1 MYFTQE
7 DYRKIEKWLL
17 ANSRKDTQFVEAATP
32 LKGNETVVLVQ
43 NGKNVKASVKD
54 VVEQLFLLGVSDFVN
69 ITDKYGE
76 SYISLSQA
84 IELIPYRSR
93 KIGQVVTFL
102 DDTGKWA
109 MFQFQG
115 LRKNQWNTLS
125 LWVDLI
131 DLMKGMTVVDS
142 EDIVTETNSANQVS
156 LKFADKVYNTADYS
170 GLGRIYLRKNV
181 VRVEDP
187 VTGNIVTTNYLQQ
200 SMISKENTI
209 YIIQYDYN
217 LNGQTIIVPDNSV
230 ILFEGGSISNGII
243 NGVNTLICAGKVKI
257 FENIKITGTFKNRE
271 SKVSWFGGLLNQSII
286 DSLAFISPNVNLDGM
301 TFTVKRLDLTT
312 VNTLQSGTLIA
323 DNENTNQ
330 TVNILHIHDNSNDIL
345 IKDVVFLGGA
355 NQRPTTPYPY
365 ENMIRIEK
373 CGNVILQGCEITGY
387 AQSQGVEQNIE
398 WGLKYASAININ
410 NCKDVTI
417 DSCRFHDNYHEQA
430 IFYDPSLSYSL
441 KVLNCKTY
449 SNKDAYGTFINYG
462 FKDTLYQGNT
472 CTQGVASFIATQGNN
487 CIITGNFFEDTSYFA
502 VSTEWTG
509 GSYMND
515 NQIVTNNVAKNCRY
529 GAFNVGVSNIIV
541 SGNLIDSCGGRY
553 GSIYCKGKIY
563 GLHPYYVES
572 KETLPYDNSVFED
585 SYNITIA
592 NNIIKNDL
600 GTNAIAIKSQADYA
614 NKADVISS
622 FGVIHNVNI
631 VGNTIESTVRPLYFV
646 DTIIQGLQIK
656 DNKVITKNNI
666 SYPVYAR
673 VESQTTDTSHLDD
686 VEFVGNTFENMQGN
700 YTSYLMR
707 FEIPYVNGFLFN
719 ENIIKNLTTASS
731 LIIDNNPN
739 SFRNIK
745 GVDNNVYPY
754 CAPIMFPESFIYPG
768 NVKPKERKTIRMNE
782 YNQLSWAIN
791 CAIGDS
797 ILFNSDDSNQYC
809 HVLTNGTTGYLQATA
824 ATTAGSPIVTV
835 TGYNIALAVGN
846 LVNIDDDVQQALIL
860 EVSIDNN
867 VITAKLNKNA
877 LTTGS
882 KRMRYCEPVI
892 VNSEGTLISRVVI
905 V

>member
-1 MYFTQE
+1 MFFTQE

-17 ANSRKDTQFVEAATP
+17 ANSRKDTEFAGAATP

-43 NGKNVKASVKD
+43 NGKNVKTSVKD
-54 VVEQLFLLGVSDFVN
+54 IVDQFFLLGVSDFLN

-76 SYISLSQA
+76 KNITINQA
-84 IELIPYRSR
+84 IQLIPFRSR
-93 KIGQVVTFL
+93 KIGQVITFI
-102 DDTGKWA
+102 DEYGNWA
-109 MFQFQG
+109 IYQFQG
-115 LRKNQWNTLS
+115 KALNQWNNTTLWINILGS
-125 LWVDLI
+125 I
-131 DLMKGMTVVDS
+131 VVSDVVPDE
-142 EDIVTETNSANQVS
+142 EDITGVKDGDKLI
-156 LKFADKVYNTADYS
+156 LKFANKKYDPEQWS
-170 GLGRIYLRKNV
+170 GLGRTYLRKNV
-181 VRVEDP
+181 TTVIDSNTGQRRVTNLLSQDMMPTED
-187 VTGNIVTTNYLQQ
+187 
-200 SMISKENTI
+200 TI
-209 YIIQYDYN
+209 YILQYDYD

-417 DSCRFHDNYHEQA
+417 DSCRFHDNHHEQS

-462 FKDTLYQGNT
+462 FKDTLYQNNT

-529 GAFNVGVSNIIV
+529 GAFNVGVSNTIV

-553 GSIYCKGKIY
+553 GSIYCKGKTY
-563 GLHPYYVES
+563 GLHPYYIES
-572 KETLPYDNSVFED
+572 KEALPYDNSVFED

-600 GTNAIAIKSQADYA
+600 GTNAIAIKSQSDYA

-631 VGNTIESTVRPLYFV
+631 IGNTIESTVRPLYFV

-666 SYPVYAR
+666 LYPVYAR

-686 VEFVGNTFENMQGN
+686 VEFVGNTFENMKGN

-731 LIIDNNPN
+731 LIMDNNPN

-835 TGYNIALAVGN
+835 TGYNTALAVGN

-860 EVSIDNN
+860 EVSIDNS

-892 VNSEGTLISRVVI
+892 VNSEGTLISKVVI

>member
-7 DYRKIEKWLL
+7 DFKKIEKWLL
-17 ANSRKDTQFVEAATP
+17 QSTVKDTQFADAATP
-32 LKGNETVVLVQ
+32 LKGNETIAFVQ
-43 NGKNVKASVKD
+43 GNQNVKTTIKD
-54 VVEQLFLLGVSDFVN
+54 FVDQLFLLGVADFLNV
-69 ITDKYGE
+69 TDKYGE
-76 SYISLSQA
+76 KYLSIEQA
-84 IELIPYRSR
+84 IQLIPPRSR
-93 KIGQVVTFL
+93 KIGQVITFM
-102 DDTGKWA
+102 DTYGNWVIY
-109 MFQFQG
+109 QFQG
-115 LRKNQWNTLS
+115 QTLNQWNNTTMWINVIS
-125 LWVDLI
+125 SIIVSETVPDEEDLTGI
-131 DLMKGMTVVDS
+131 KQNNKLV
-142 EDIVTETNSANQVS
+142 
-156 LKFADKVYNTADYS
+156 LKFKNKDYSTNDFS
-170 GLGRIYLRKNV
+170 GLGRVYLRKNI
-181 VRVEDP
+181 RGITDP
-187 VTGNIVTTNYLQQ
+187 VEGTIAANVLTQQ
-200 SMISKENTI
+200 MVSYPHTI
-209 YIIQYDYN
+209 YHLQYDYN
-217 LNGQTIIVPDNSV
+217 LNGETIIIPEGCT

-417 DSCRFHDNYHEQA
+417 DSCRFHDNHHEQS

-462 FKDTLYQGNT
+462 FKDTLYQNNT

-553 GSIYCKGKIY
+553 GSIYCKGKVY

-572 KETLPYDNSVFED
+572 KEALPYDNSVFED

-600 GTNAIAIKSQADYA
+600 GTNAIAIKSQSDYA

-673 VESQTTDTSHLDD
+673 LESQTTDTSHLDD

-731 LIIDNNPN
+731 LIMASNPN

-768 NVKPKERKTIRMNE
+768 NVKPKERKTIRMNK
-782 YNQLSWAIN
+782 YNQLSYATN

-835 TGYNIALAVGN
+835 TEYNTALAVGN

-860 EVSIDNN
+860 EVSIDNS

-892 VNSEGTLISRVVI
+892 VNSEGTLISKVVI